1 MLLIAVGLNHRT
13 TPVEL
18 REKLTLT
25 EQRLP
30 GALGAVLARPEI
42 AEAVIVSTC
51 NRAELYA
58 VIDDMAKPES
68 SPDLPLE
75 AILASWG
82 GVPSNALSG
91 HLYHYRDQR
100 AAEHAFRVA
109 SGLDSMILGDGQ
121 ILGQVKTAY
130 EVARTHGATGAI
142 LNTLFQSALA
152 TGKAV
157 RTQTGIGQ
165 GAFSIGSAAVELA
178 TRIFGDT
185 LAGKTVLVLGA
196 GKMSELTA
204 RHLQSCGAPAVLV
217 TNRTFERAQA
227 LADQLGAGASARRF
241 DDLGPALLT
250 SDIVICST
258 AAPHPIVT
266 RDLIQTAMRARRN
279 RPLFL
284 IDIAVPRDVDPEVG
298 DLQNVYLYN
307 IDDLSAVVARDQA
320 ARHAESRLAGAIIDA
335 AVAQFGQWRRGM
347 EVTPLVT
354 AVRERLDSLRLDEI
368 ARVRARLPHLSDH
381 EMRVIGIAL
390 QSMSG
395 KIAHEA
401 IAAIKD
407 SANTEPD
414 NSYQRLDAI
423 RSAFGLSTENNAP
436 LMEPSQ
442 AANTS
447 LKPQPATD
455 NA

>member
-1 MLLIAVGLNHRT
+1 MLLIAVGLNHQT

-18 REKLTLT
+18 REKFTLT
-25 EQRLP
+25 EHRLTE
-30 GALGAVLARPEI
+30 ALGAALARPDI

-58 VIDDMAKPES
+58 VVDEDATQHS
-68 SPDLPLE
+68 LQHSLE
-75 AILASWG
+75 TLLASWG
-82 GVPSNALSG
+82 GVAAQALSG
-91 HLYHYRDQR
+91 HLYHYRDAQ
-100 AAEHAFRVA
+100 AAEHVMRVA

-130 EVARTHGATGAI
+130 ETARSQGATGAI
-142 LNTLFQSALA
+142 LNTLFQGALA
-152 TGKAV
+152 TGKSV

-165 GAFSIGSAAVELA
+165 GAFSIGSASVELA

-227 LADQLGAGASARRF
+227 LAKQLGAGAAARRF
-241 DDLGPALLT
+241 DDLGQALLT

-284 IDIAVPRDVDPEVG
+284 IDIAVPRDVAPEVG
-298 DLQNVYLYN
+298 DLPNVYLYN

-320 ARHAESRLAGAIIDA
+320 ARHAESRRAEIIIDA
-335 AVAQFGQWRRGM
+335 AVAQFGQWRRSM
-347 EVTPLVT
+347 EVAPLVT

-381 EMRVIGIAL
+381 EMRVIAIAL

-401 IAAIKD
+401 IIAIKE
-407 SANTEPD
+407 SASAETD
-414 NSYQRLDAI
+414 GSYQRLDAI
-423 RSAFGLSTENNAP
+423 RSAFGLGAEHASATAESAAAQNPAITP
-436 LMEPSQ
+436 QRLAEPS
-442 AANTS
+442 
-447 LKPQPATD
+447 
-455 NA
+455 

>member
-1 MLLIAVGLNHRT
+1 MLLIAVGINHRT

-30 GALGAVLARPEI
+30 NALGAVLARPEI
-42 AEAVIVSTC
+42 AEAVVVSTC

-58 VIDDMAKPES
+58 VVDDTTTQGS
-68 SPDLPLE
+68 IPDLPHE

-82 GVPSNALSG
+82 GVPPNALSG

-100 AAEHAFRVA
+100 AAEHLFRVT

-130 EVARTHGATGAI
+130 ETARACGATGAI
-142 LNTLFQSALA
+142 LNTLFQGALA
-152 TGKAV
+152 AGKAV

-165 GAFSIGSAAVELA
+165 GSFSIGSAAVDLA

-217 TNRTFERAQA
+217 TNRTYERAQS
-227 LADQLGAGASARRF
+227 LAEQLGAGATARRF
-241 DDLGPALLT
+241 DDLGQALLT

-266 RDLIQTAMRARRN
+266 RDMIQTAMRARRN

-307 IDDLSAVVARDQA
+307 IDDLSAVIARDQA
-320 ARHAESRLAGAIIDA
+320 ARYAESRRADAVIDA
-335 AVAQFGQWRRGM
+335 AVAQFGEWRRSM

-381 EMRVIGIAL
+381 EMRVVAIAL
-390 QSMSG
+390 QSMTG

-407 SANTEPD
+407 SARSGVEG
-414 NSYQRLDAI
+414 SYQRLDGI
-423 RSAFGLSTENNAP
+423 RSAFGLGAENAATSA
-436 LMEPSQ
+436 EPSQ
-442 AANTS
+442 TTNAA
-447 LKPQPATD
+447 LKPQRSTD